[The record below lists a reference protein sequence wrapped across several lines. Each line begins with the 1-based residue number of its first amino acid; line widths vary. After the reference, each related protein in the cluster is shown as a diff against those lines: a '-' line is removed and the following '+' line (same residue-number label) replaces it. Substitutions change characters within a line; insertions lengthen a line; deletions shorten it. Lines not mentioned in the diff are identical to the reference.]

1 MSNSPASVSGTSST
15 LDCLTALPLQ
25 EGYGDLFT
33 FKEAERCIRNRV
45 TPFVCRFIYPTV
57 LKNHWGQRAWKQKS
71 LQKWIAFPESALSG
85 APAVFLVPHAAEG
98 PAPQMVPPKY
108 RRWWRWPNIRLM
120 GYAGPEHCQMFYN
133 MNFSCRKVFDVLI
146 ICSHKVLDK
155 CWSLY
160 LGKIAIVLAAVLTE
174 KETEGYFFKVTI
186 PYITIFHMH
195 IAGDFTIFAFKVSN
209 ESTHNGP
216 H

>member
-71 LQKWIAFPESALSG
+71 PQKWIAFPESALSG
-85 APAVFLVPHAAEG
+85 APAAFLVPQAAEG
-98 PAPQMVPPKY
+98 PAPQMAPPKY
-108 RRWWRWPNIRLM
+108 PPMMAAAEHPPNC
-120 GYAGPEHCQMFYN
+120 AGPEHCHVFYY
-133 MNFSCRKVFDVLI
+133 MDFSRRKGFGVLI
-146 ICSHKVLDK
+146 IRSHKVLDE

-160 LGKIAIVLAAVLTE
+160 LGKIAIVFAAVLTE

-195 IAGDFTIFAFKVSN
+195 IAGDFTFFAFKVSN